1 MGPTEQQ
8 GGNKEQRIFF
18 PFKKRRKES
27 FQSRKRAVGKIR
39 MEYRVEAVESIGLK
53 KKLAEQPRQLFPYVN
68 DLSVV

>member
-53 KKLAEQPRQLFPYVN
+53 KN
-68 DLSVV
+68 